1 MTDNR
6 QYVAAVDLGTTK
18 VVIAVAAKAEKNKV
32 EIVAMKELSSKGV
45 IKGDLRNM
53 EQAAATLRE
62 VKNRIE
68 EQLGLTLHEV
78 FIGISG
84 QHIKCNRTSGYVF
97 VHNSDSMVSEV
108 TVADVERLKDEM
120 HNSSVPLGQ
129 TIITVLP
136 QTYTLDDEVDISEPV
151 GMEGKRLEAKFNIIT
166 GEDAAIERIRRCF
179 SRVGLEVQG
188 VMLQPLASSDAVLS
202 EDEKELGVAVVD
214 IGGGT
219 TDLCIYHDKVI
230 RHIAVLPIG
239 GNVINN
245 DIKSYGILERH
256 VEKLKTTFGEAVAEK
271 AADQK
276 YINIPSISGQAPKEI
291 AVRAL
296 AGIIEARMYDI
307 IDFVAEQVEKSG
319 YKGKLGAGIV
329 ITGGGATLKNLD
341 LLFRNQMEMEVRVA
355 SPLQHL
361 TPESIEMVSSPK
373 YSTIA
378 GILIDAVR
386 KGHFSEVSE
395 RAEQFAQPA
404 TASGVVTSS
413 MSASEYVNPA
423 SAATAAAVGAGV
435 GREVLSQDQTYEAA
449 TQTQQQYAA
458 AAEQQAQAL
467 AEAEQY
473 DDQGENE
480 YSEEGFTMD
489 DRRRRPGFFGK
500 LKGMF
505 GNMFEEVDD
514 EEF

>member
-1 MTDNR
+1 MMDNR

-53 EQAAATLRE
+53 EQAAATLRD

-307 IDFVAEQVEKSG
+307 IDFVAEQIEKSG

-329 ITGGGATLKNLD
+329 ITGGGSTLKNLD
-341 LLFRNQMEMEVRVA
+341 MLFRNQMELDVRVA
-355 SPLQHL
+355 TPLQHL
-361 TPESIEMVSSPK
+361 TTESIEMVSGPK

-395 RAEQFAQPA
+395 RAESFSQPVA
-404 TASGVVTSS
+404 ASVAAVSSS
-413 MSASEYVNPA
+413 MSASEYINPA
-423 SAATAAAVGAGV
+423 AAAATATTAVGRQSAL
-435 GREVLSQDQTYEAA
+435 EDQTYEAA

-458 AAEQQAQAL
+458 AAAEQQAQ